1 MASGHTGNVV
11 PGNRLRVRLPCPPLL
26 TGLALDIHEEQVQN
40 QAVAI
45 TNLDHNLI
53 AIHLNS
59 KLVSEKV

>member
-1 MASGHTGNVV
+1 
-11 PGNRLRVRLPCPPLL
+11 
-26 TGLALDIHEEQVQN
+26 
-40 QAVAI
+40 VAI